1 MSTDSPITLD
11 EACRLF
17 PQARLK
23 VSTLRTAADKGELVI
38 FKLGRQYH
46 TTPADMDEWVKRC
59 RDEGSRR
66 AYGSIS
72 AEANGS
78 SETDQRSSAQAAAK
92 QTVERLKLL
101 SKPTSAV
108 STGRARPQR
117 RSSMMS

>member
-72 AEANGS
+72 AEVNGS
-78 SETDQRSSAQAAAK
+78 SETELRSSAQAAAK
-92 QTVERLKLL
+92 LTVDRLKAL
-101 SKPTSAV
+101 SKPTSPA